1 MKTMTLISR
10 SLNKEISK
18 VQSSKMLV
26 QQLKEQQLQF
36 KEQLLQHIQNKDYDC
51 NFISPTP
58 YPMDQTINEK
68 NQNALNLLLLNK
80 SQDLVSDR
88 SQPSSINCLPT
99 KTSKTNLKGNY
110 MFKQSYLPKS
120 PQTKVL
126 NGTTTKSNRNKNS
139 SNLNNNKS
147 PSNVSTC
154 EQQSARTPEQ
164 PKHNVAIL
172 SPSSYNSWLKKEF
185 ESKSKQYNL
194 SSFIHKST
202 QKEKKVGINQ
212 IMKTEEN
219 VKNNKLK
226 VKKSENKVPAQKP
239 RNGFDQWYDSQKQWL
254 RQTEEKIFKQKM
266 QMEQELSEQ
275 EQFSY
280 VPEIHDGSRYI
291 VQKKYNNASLLE
303 RQKLY
308 QDEVQQKQFQKKLRE
323 EEDKKINQV
332 RISPLSRKLLRSAS
346 PKSDCSFTICNSSN
360 QNYST
365 IIKK

>member
-1 MKTMTLISR
+1 MSTVIINEDCDSDL
-10 SLNKEISK
+10 EIFK
-18 VQSSKMLV
+18 QRNQQI
-26 QQLKEQQLQF
+26 QQLKEQQLHF
-36 KEQLLQHIQNKDYDC
+36 KEQLLQHIQNKDYEC
-51 NFISPTP
+51 NLISPIP

-80 SQDLVSDR
+80 CQDLASDR
-88 SQPSSINCLPT
+88 SQPSSINCLTT

-110 MFKQSYLPKS
+110 LHKQSYLPKS
-120 PQTKVL
+120 PQTKL
-126 NGTTTKSNRNKNS
+126 PNWTTTKQNYNKNR

-164 PKHNVAIL
+164 QKHNVAIL
-172 SPSSYNSWLKKEF
+172 SPSSYNSWLRKEF

-202 QKEKKVGINQ
+202 QKEKKVGTNQ

-226 VKKSENKVPAQKP
+226 EKKLENKVPVDKP
-239 RNGFDQWYDSQKQWL
+239 KKGFDQWYNSQKQWL
-254 RQTEEKIFKQKM
+254 KQTEEKIFKQKM

-280 VPEIHDGSRYI
+280 FPEIHDGSRYI

-308 QDEVQQKQFQKKLRE
+308 QDESQQKQLQKKLRE

-332 RISPLSRKLLRSAS
+332 RISPLSRKILRSAS